1 VVFLRPYK
9 TGFVIA
15 FSLAAAVLSNAELRN
30 EKRLQRKEASM
41 NRKLVLPIVSLCV
54 LGIALVSRAEASK
67 TETVSYKSGNETVSG
82 YLALPEGG
90 GKHPAIIVIHE
101 WWGLNDWVK
110 EQAQKY
116 AAQGYVALAVDLYR
130 GQVGTT
136 PDEAHIL
143 MRGLPDDRGLRDLEA
158 AFSYLAS
165 RPDVEANK
173 IGSIGWC
180 MGGGWSIKLAEDQ
193 PKLAAFVVNYG
204 SLPTDPAIIAKIRA
218 PMLGNFGAD
227 DKGIPPESVHAFET
241 AIKADGKDPDIKIYD
256 GAGHAYQNPNIK
268 DGYRAE
274 ATADSEKRI
283 TAFFAKYLR

>member
-1 VVFLRPYK
+1 MIRRTALFSVFL
-9 TGFVIA
+9 
-15 FSLAAAVLSNAELRN
+15 SLVACSAWLLQAAATNT
-30 EKRLQRKEASM
+30 Q
-41 NRKLVLPIVSLCV
+41 
-54 LGIALVSRAEASK
+54 
-67 TETVSYKSGNETVSG
+67 TVSYKSGDETVSG

-110 EQAQKY
+110 EQAQRY

-130 GQVGTT
+130 GKVGTT
-136 PDEAHIL
+136 QDEAHIL

-158 AFSYLAS
+158 AYAYLAS
-165 RPDVEANK
+165 RPDVDSGK

-204 SLPTDPAIIAKIRA
+204 PLPTDAAIIAKIKA

-227 DKGIPPESVHAFET
+227 DKGIPPESVHAFEA
-241 AIKADGKDPDIKIYD
+241 AIKADGKNPDIKIYD
-256 GAGHAYQNPNIK
+256 GAGHAYQNPNNK
-268 DGYRAE
+268 EGFRPE
-274 ATADSEKRI
+274 ATSDSGKRI
-283 TAFFAKYLR
+283 DAFFSKYLH

>member
-1 VVFLRPYK
+1 MSRRRFL
-9 TGFVIA
+9 A
-15 FSLAAAVLSNAELRN
+15 LLA
-30 EKRLQRKEASM
+30 
-41 NRKLVLPIVSLCV
+41 LCV
-54 LGIALVSRAEASK
+54 LGHGLSPRAEATR

-90 GKHPAIIVIHE
+90 GKHPALIVIHE

-116 AAQGYVALAVDLYR
+116 AAKGYDALAVDLYR

-158 AFSYLAS
+158 AFAYLAS
-165 RPDVEANK
+165 RPDVEANE

-180 MGGGWSIKLAEDQ
+180 MGGSWSIKLAEDQ

-204 SLPTDPAIIAKIRA
+204 SLPTDPAIIAKINA
-218 PMLGNFGAD
+218 PMLGNFGAE
-227 DKGIPPESVHAFET
+227 DKGIPPETVHAFE
-241 AIKADGKDPDIKIYD
+241 AAMKAAGKSADIKIYE
-256 GAGHAYQNPNIK
+256 GAGHAFQNPNNK
-268 DGYRAE
+268 AGYRAE
-274 ATADSEKRI
+274 ATADADKRI
-283 TAFFAKYLR
+283 DAFFARRLR